1 MLDVELK
8 EHLKHSIIPFW
19 KGLKDEEF
27 GGFYGYLD
35 YNLNLNKKAEKGLIL
50 NSRILWFFSSAYKEL
65 KEEELLVY
73 AKHAYEFLIHYGLD
87 QENGGVYWSLTYD
100 GAVLD
105 GTKHSYNQAFAI
117 YALSTYYEVTG
128 KEEALQKAFA
138 LYELIEN
145 KCKDSFGYL
154 EAFDPYFNPI
164 LNDKL
169 SENGVI
175 AQKTMNTLLHILEAY
190 TQLYNVS
197 KEERVKNK
205 IREIFDIIEGKVFHA
220 LKRKQEVF
228 FDQKMN
234 SILDIHSYGHDIEA
248 SWLIDRGLEVI
259 NDAVYS
265 KKMSKITR
273 ALVEEVYSKAYENHS
288 LANECESGKID
299 TIRIWWVQAEAMVG
313 FYNAYE
319 KENKKQEYL
328 LAVHEIWDFIK
339 DYFIDRRAGS
349 EWFFAVDKKG
359 NVIEG
364 LPIVEPWK
372 CPYHNGRMCLEIIR
386 RIKDAS

>member
-35 YNLNLNKKAEKGLIL
+35 YNLNLNTKAEKGLIL

-65 KEEELLVY
+65 KEEELLIY
-73 AKHAYEFLIHYGLD
+73 AKHAYEFLTHYGLD

-105 GTKHSYNQAFAI
+105 GTKHTYNQAFAI

-154 EAFDPYFNPI
+154 EAFDSYFNPI

-190 TQLYNVS
+190 TQLYLVS

-205 IREIFDIIEGKVFHA
+205 LREIFDIIEGKVFHA
-220 LKRKQEVF
+220 FKKRQEVF
-228 FDQKMN
+228 FDRKMN
-234 SILDIHSYGHDIEA
+234 SILDLHSYGHDIEA
-248 SWLIDRGLEVI
+248 SWLIDRGLEAI
-259 NDAVYS
+259 NDSVYS

-273 ALVEEVYSKAYENHS
+273 VLVEEVYLKAYENQS

-319 KENKKQEYL
+319 KDNKKQEYL
-328 LAVHEIWDFIK
+328 LAVHAIWDFIK
-339 DYFIDRRAGS
+339 SYFIDKRAGS
-349 EWFFAVDKKG
+349 EWFPAVDMQG

-364 LPIVEPWK
+364 LPIVQPWK

-386 RIKDAS
+386 RMKDAS